1 MMERELVVVKGGG
14 DLASGV
20 IARLVRIGL
29 PVIVT
34 ELPQPTFVRRT
45 VSFGAALYEG
55 EITIEGLT
63 ARRVTSP
70 DEALAILA
78 AGAIPVLADPDGAV
92 IHRLHPGAIVD
103 AIMAKYNTGTALA
116 DAPRVIALGPGFTAG
131 VDCHAVVETNRGHNL
146 GRVLWQGSAEPNTG
160 VPGEIGG
167 KSRERVLRAPAAG
180 YLVPQVEIGA
190 TVTAGTVV
198 ATVAGESITAPFT
211 GVLRGLLHPAVA
223 VTAGMKIGDL
233 DPRAAPAHCFT
244 ISDKASAIGGGVV
257 EALLTA
263 RRRETPI
270 PRPSLHR

>member
-1 MMERELVVVKGGG
+1 MMEREVVVVKGGG

-20 IARLVRIGL
+20 IARLVRIGR

-45 VSFGAALYEG
+45 VSFGAAIYEG
-55 EITIEGLT
+55 EIIIEELA
-63 ARRVTSP
+63 ARRVSSP
-70 DEALAILA
+70 DEALATLA

-92 IHRLHPGAIVD
+92 IRRLHPGAVVD
-103 AIMAKYNTGTALA
+103 AIMAKYSTGTTLE
-116 DAPRVIALGPGFTAG
+116 DAPQVIALGPGFTAG

-146 GRVLWQGSAEPNTG
+146 GRVLWQGGAEPNTG

-180 YLVPQVEIGA
+180 HLMPQVEIGA
-190 TVTAGTVV
+190 TVTAGTVI
-198 ATVAGESITAPFT
+198 ATVAGKAVTAPFS

-233 DPRAAPAHCFT
+233 DPRAAPIHCFT
-244 ISDKASAIGGGVV
+244 ISDKALAIGGGVV

-263 RRRETPI
+263 HRRETSTPH
-270 PRPSLHR
+270 PLQHR